1 MPQVIDVLHP
11 GRANVPH
18 AEIQK
23 ELAEKYRAKGN
34 CVFTF
39 GMKTAFG
46 GGKSTGFGLVY
57 DSEATA
63 MKMEARYRLVR
74 VSGAAQLSS
83 LPAAEL
89 GAAGAD
95 QGLTAALRVFRLA

>member
-95 QGLTAALRVFRLA
+95 QGLTAALCVFRLA